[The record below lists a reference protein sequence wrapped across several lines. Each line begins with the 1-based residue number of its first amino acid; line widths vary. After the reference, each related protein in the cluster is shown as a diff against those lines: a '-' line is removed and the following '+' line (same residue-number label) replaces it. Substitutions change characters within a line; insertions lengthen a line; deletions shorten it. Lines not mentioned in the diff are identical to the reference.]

1 MSQSRDKAYWIVAIA
16 ALATF
21 GGMMSAR
28 AQDGSPGASG
38 YVEAI
43 EDPDIIGGTDAE
55 QVDSQEVQAQEA
67 LDGRSVENVSRF
79 RSNQVEEIVVQ
90 ARKRAELLEDTP
102 VSVTAL
108 SENTLREAGITR
120 LDQIQDLVPN
130 LQVAGGLSGQDVQL
144 RIRGVGTDRADLAF
158 DPGVGVYVDG
168 VFLPRAQGNFLD
180 VLDVAQIEVLRGPQG
195 TLFGK
200 NTVGGAINMTTV
212 KPGPD
217 PEAFAFVRTGNF
229 GTAVSRLSLNMPVD
243 IGWFED
249 KLFSRLTVGTNNRRG
264 YVYNAL
270 RDEYWSDSNSVTFL
284 GSLRFIPVPELTID
298 LSGTWSNEHTHAMAG
313 RCIPVR
319 EDAPLSGPTLFDACK
334 KSNQPF
340 RIEADTAQI
349 QAIESYG
356 TWMTATYDLPDLGWF
371 EGLAL
376 KNLTSWREQIPRRR
390 ADVDNT
396 SIPAVDLESLGG
408 QSWARNGEPGRA
420 QQISTELQ
428 LTGEVA
434 QRLNFIAGYFVF
446 WENADEY
453 LSTLVQSPLGAPLP
467 PPVGQIYLRRT
478 TRRNTSIDNWTW
490 ALFTQATYD
499 VFDWM
504 SITGGVRYTEDK
516 KGLSY
521 DEWEFAETPNN
532 IPPECQPGPSNPQC
546 REPVVGDPTTVRSG
560 SKIFTA
566 WTPMGTLQLTTPAD
580 LLVDTPLDHL
590 MGYFQYSRGFKGG
603 GWNALTGGAQPGA
616 LDPFDPETLD
626 NFEFGLK
633 TIWLDQRL
641 LMNISLFMGKYE
653 DIQVTS
659 NRTIYENDDPDNPR
673 VITLV
678 QNAAE
683 ATTKGIEWEFIL
695 RPGEG
700 WVINGSIGYLDS
712 EYDSFPGSPSDYD
725 TSFIDRTGEQVRGV
739 PELQTFLAAQYS
751 HPIDFG
757 GPAWLEGWITPR
769 AEWAYT
775 SEIYFV
781 GPEVPQGRQPG
792 WNILN
797 LRLSYSFLDDN
808 AEFALWSKNTLN
820 SAYFQWASP
829 IVNTFGVLGAYYAAP
844 RTFGAEFSYR
854 Y

>member
-504 SITGGVRYTEDK
+504 SLTAGLRYTEDK
-516 KGLSY
+516 KGTDLRITDPSRP
-521 DEWEFAETPNN
+521 EQ
-532 IPPECQPGPSNPQC
+532 PPSL
-546 REPVVGDPTTVRSG
+546 DTTDDV
-560 SKIFTA
+560 IFTS
-566 WTPMGTLQLTTPAD
+566 WTPMGSIALRAPEVWLEVAH
-580 LLVDTPLDHL
+580 LDHL
-590 MGYFQYSRGFKGG
+590 MAYFTYARGFKGG
-603 GWNALTGGAQPGA
+603 GFNAVFNPIADS
-616 LDPFDPETLD
+616 LDAFGPETLD
-626 NFEFGLK
+626 SFELGLK
-633 TIWLDQRL
+633 TIALEERL
-641 LMNISLFMGKYE
+641 TLNVSGFYGRYG

-659 NRTIYENDDPDNPR
+659 VRDLTQPGDEIPTI
-673 VITLV
+673 VQLT

-683 ATTKGIEWEFIL
+683 ATTSGAEIELLALPLPGLRLTGSVGIL
-695 RPGEG
+695 HTR
-700 WVINGSIGYLDS
+700 
-712 EYDSFPGSPSDYD
+712 YDSFPNAIDDLTGQ
-725 TSFIDRTGEQVRGV
+725 TIDRSGQTFRRS
-739 PELQTFLAAQYS
+739 PKLQTHVAAQYS
-751 HPIDFG
+751 FEVSFS
-757 GPAWLEGWITPR
+757 GPEWLRGWLTPR
-769 AEWAYT
+769 IEWYYQ
-775 SEIYFV
+775 SFMHFDGI
-781 GPEVPQGRQPG
+781 EVDATNQPG
-792 WNILN
+792 YN
-797 LRLSYSFLDDN
+797 LLHGRLSYDFMDDR
-808 AEFALWSKNTLN
+808 AQIALWSRNLIDTE
-820 SAYFQWASP
+820 YR
-829 IVNTFGVLGAYYAAP
+829 TFGLTSIAPSWGVATPYWAAP
-844 RTFGAEFSYR
+844 RTFGGELSYR
-854 Y
+854 F

>member
-334 KSNQPF
+334 KSNQPYP
-340 RIEADTAQI
+340 I
-349 QAIESYG
+349 
-356 TWMTATYDLPDLGWF
+356 
-371 EGLAL
+371 
-376 KNLTSWREQIPRRR
+376 
-390 ADVDNT
+390 
-396 SIPAVDLESLGG
+396 
-408 QSWARNGEPGRA
+408 WAG
-420 QQISTELQ
+420 
-428 LTGEVA
+428 
-434 QRLNFIAGYFVF
+434 
-446 WENADEY
+446 
-453 LSTLVQSPLGAPLP
+453 
-467 PPVGQIYLRRT
+467 
-478 TRRNTSIDNWTW
+478 
-490 ALFTQATYD
+490 
-499 VFDWM
+499 
-504 SITGGVRYTEDK
+504 
-516 KGLSY
+516 
-521 DEWEFAETPNN
+521 
-532 IPPECQPGPSNPQC
+532 
-546 REPVVGDPTTVRSG
+546 
-560 SKIFTA
+560 
-566 WTPMGTLQLTTPAD
+566 
-580 LLVDTPLDHL
+580 
-590 MGYFQYSRGFKGG
+590 SRG
-603 GWNALTGGAQPGA
+603 
-616 LDPFDPETLD
+616 
-626 NFEFGLK
+626 
-633 TIWLDQRL
+633 
-641 LMNISLFMGKYE
+641 
-653 DIQVTS
+653 
-659 NRTIYENDDPDNPR
+659 
-673 VITLV
+673 
-678 QNAAE
+678 
-683 ATTKGIEWEFIL
+683 
-695 RPGEG
+695 
-700 WVINGSIGYLDS
+700 
-712 EYDSFPGSPSDYD
+712 
-725 TSFIDRTGEQVRGV
+725 
-739 PELQTFLAAQYS
+739 S
-751 HPIDFG
+751 H
-757 GPAWLEGWITPR
+757 
-769 AEWAYT
+769 
-775 SEIYFV
+775 
-781 GPEVPQGRQPG
+781 
-792 WNILN
+792 
-797 LRLSYSFLDDN
+797 
-808 AEFALWSKNTLN
+808 
-820 SAYFQWASP
+820 
-829 IVNTFGVLGAYYAAP
+829 
-844 RTFGAEFSYR
+844 
-854 Y
+854 